1 MIEAVVEM
9 DDAAM
14 EAYLD
19 GKEPDA
25 DTLRSLIRKAPSRPR
40 SIR

>member
-1 MIEAVVEM
+1 MIEAAVEM

-19 GKEPDA
+19 GKEPDE
-25 DTLRSLIRKAPSRPR
+25 DTLRR
-40 SIR
+40 